1 MIDLDKLVALLSWAA
16 ENLGQLNEI
25 AATEEGVYF
34 RLTDGRAG
42 LLMIGPDGVPMAAVS
57 GGTWRWES

>member
-1 MIDLDKLVALLSWAA
+1 MIDLDKLVALLSWTAG
-16 ENLGQLNEI
+16 NLGQLSEI

-42 LLMIGPDGVPMAAVS
+42 LLMMGPDGVPMAALPS
-57 GGTWRWES
+57 GVIMT